1 MSGQVRRS
9 VVHPTSLPF
18 EAPVIARILLIIL
31 AELTLTV
38 SARLRYLGN
47 AGSLVFCI
55 KRRFLVPHAALRST
69 GQTPLSDRRG
79 TRRLHEPKFP
89 IEALAE
95 PVLPRAARGNG
106 QGLCPQ
112 LGQPCSKSPGDHLR
126 VVVAANMLRHAL
138 LKAHSAIRL
147 SEPQH

>member
-47 AGSLVFCI
+47 AG
-55 KRRFLVPHAALRST
+55 PT
-69 GQTPLSDRRG
+69 DEGTPMDRRTLLLG
-79 TRRLHEPKFP
+79 LLG
-89 IEALAE
+89 ALAAPPTIIAAASSVQAAPLPE
-95 PVLPRAARGNG
+95 PLP
-106 QGLCPQ
+106 PT
-112 LGQPCSKSPGDHLR
+112 
-126 VVVAANMLRHAL
+126 
-138 LKAHSAIRL
+138 
-147 SEPQH
+147 SEPLP

>member
-47 AGSLVFCI
+47 AGWMDGHDCSSVTVLGCALVGAIHPFGT
-55 KRRFLVPHAALRST
+55 AAPALTARGLARST
-69 GQTPLSDRRG
+69 SKHLA
-79 TRRLHEPKFP
+79 TR
-89 IEALAE
+89 
-95 PVLPRAARGNG
+95 
-106 QGLCPQ
+106 
-112 LGQPCSKSPGDHLR
+112 
-126 VVVAANMLRHAL
+126 VAWRH
-138 LKAHSAIRL
+138 
-147 SEPQH
+147 

>member
-47 AGSLVFCI
+47 AGQDRWQFRGPNLWEKASVGRSPP
-55 KRRFLVPHAALRST
+55 KGTVKGDDQEPPH
-69 GQTPLSDRRG
+69 PL
-79 TRRLHEPKFP
+79 
-89 IEALAE
+89 AQ
-95 PVLPRAARGNG
+95 VG
-106 QGLCPQ
+106 QG
-112 LGQPCSKSPGDHLR
+112 R
-126 VVVAANMLRHAL
+126 RIVAEQNRHST
-138 LKAHSAIRL
+138 HDERERL
-147 SEPQH
+147 SELAFAGDGLGLAEAFEVAIGQPGT

>member
-47 AGSLVFCI
+47 AGQDTFLDHVRKHDVPVTVFLANGIRLQGTVAGFDSYSLL
-55 KRRFLVPHAALRST
+55 LVRDRQSQLIYKHAIST
-69 GQTPLSDRRG
+69 ILPSEPDRMAQVSDRQG
-79 TRRLHEPKFP
+79 TSQNVRSRP
-89 IEALAE
+89 A
-95 PVLPRAARGNG
+95 
-106 QGLCPQ
+106 
-112 LGQPCSKSPGDHLR
+112 
-126 VVVAANMLRHAL
+126 
-138 LKAHSAIRL
+138 
-147 SEPQH
+147 

>member
-47 AGSLVFCI
+47 AGFIPSGAGQVAFTETPIITSPFEAPAWHYELDEDGQPTGL
-55 KRRFLVPHAALRST
+55 KLHGRRESIQIVPVATAR
-69 GQTPLSDRRG
+69 RRG
-79 TRRLHEPKFP
+79 PKQAELALFDEDGAKVTP
-89 IEALAE
+89 NALINEARTNELA
-95 PVLPRAARGNG
+95 
-106 QGLCPQ
+106 
-112 LGQPCSKSPGDHLR
+112 S
-126 VVVAANMLRHAL
+126 
-138 LKAHSAIRL
+138 
-147 SEPQH
+147 